1 MFSRRQRR
9 GGEDASEQQLPAE
22 TDMPFHA
29 APLASLVAADPRAD
43 GGQRRITLGADTIGI
58 DRSLAGVRMKLALP
72 VRAYRGVSLAVI
84 EGAQGT
90 FYRLALDHADPDL
103 RVTLA
108 ESRDPEDLVREWRGW
123 AKYFRLP
130 RLAQGSGEFWVAIE
144 GRLGE
149 LVLGAAQ
156 PRKRGWPLKHR
167 RSRISGVRRAPK
179 VREHVVHRDEREI
192 ICYE

>member
-1 MFSRRQRR
+1 VRMRQNRRFS
-9 GGEDASEQQLPAE
+9 ESAMS
-22 TDMPFHA
+22 FH
-29 APLASLVAADPRAD
+29 APLACIVAEDPRAD
-43 GGQRRITLGADTIGI
+43 GGQRRITLCADTIGI

-72 VRAYRGVSLAVI
+72 VRAYRGVALTVV
-84 EGAQGT
+84 EGARET
-90 FYRLALDHADPDL
+90 WYRVALDHADPDL

-108 ESRDPEDLVREWRGW
+108 ESRDAEALVAEWRGW

-130 RLAQGSGEFWVAIE
+130 RLAQGVGEVCVALD

-149 LVLGAAQ
+149 LVLGPAQ

-167 RSRISGVRRAPK
+167 RSRMSALRRPARG
-179 VREHVVHRDEREI
+179 REHAVHRNEREI